1 MTTWMLF
8 IVWVTFNG
16 TDFGY
21 SATRIAEGFDTQ
33 QNCYYAGLNITA
45 QLTWQIENAKRNV
58 TFICAENK
66 PQ

>member
-21 SATRIAEGFDTQ
+21 SATRIAEGFTTQ
-33 QNCYYAGLNITA
+33 QNCYYAG
-45 QLTWQIENAKRNV
+45 
-58 TFICAENK
+58 
-66 PQ
+66 